1 MTDSQDRDPA
11 DRGHQARALCM
22 AGFDAFY
29 MFYRTRLV
37 RFVKVQG
44 SNASWAEDVADDT
57 MMAALDKW
65 DFLLT
70 YDRPD
75 SWLFKV
81 ASRKLRQLE
90 AQARRHCYLKEDLA
104 SSSSDLKIA
113 AAQDEWVADHLDLI
127 TGMRSLPRRQCDV
140 IALHHFGGYSIR
152 ETAQILEIKVATVK
166 THLYRGLQALRQHQ
180 GAPAA
185 AGLTGRTL

>member
-81 ASRKLRQLE
+81 ASRKLRQL
-90 AQARRHCYLKEDLA
+90 
-104 SSSSDLKIA
+104 
-113 AAQDEWVADHLDLI
+113 DLI

-152 ETAQILEIKVATVK
+152 ETAQILEIEVATVK